1 MSVINPKI
9 LLAEDDINLGF
20 VIKDNLEMNGFE
32 VLLCKDGEE
41 FLKLFKNY
49 NADLCVL
56 DIMMPKLD
64 GFSAAEQIRKT
75 NTDIPIIF
83 LTAKSL
89 KEDKL
94 KGLKLGADDYITKP
108 FNIEEL
114 ILKIKIFLKRSR
126 ITSQKDI
133 LKANTPVKIGN
144 YILDVPN
151 QLLVIENHKQK
162 LTLKEAELLQLFF
175 EQPNNILKR
184 DDILNQIWKNDN
196 YFVGRSLDVFISRLR
211 KYLKDDNRIK
221 LVNIHSVGFKL
232 TITNND

>member
-1 MSVINPKI
+1 
-9 LLAEDDINLGF
+9 
-20 VIKDNLEMNGFE
+20 
-32 VLLCKDGEE
+32 
-41 FLKLFKNY
+41 
-49 NADLCVL
+49 
-56 DIMMPKLD
+56 MMPKLD

>member
-1 MSVINPKI
+1 MSEPKPKI

-32 VLLCKDGEE
+32 VMLCKNGEE
-41 FLKLFKNY
+41 FLKLFKKIKPNI
-49 NADLCVL
+49 CVL
-56 DIMMPKLD
+56 DVMMPKMD

-94 KGLKLGADDYITKP
+94 KGLKLGADDYISKP

-114 ILKIKIFLKRSR
+114 ILKIKIFLKRSGLNFKKE
-126 ITSQKDI
+126 ISSAEKF
-133 LKANTPVKIGN
+133 LKMGGYN
-144 YILDVPN
+144 LDVSN
-151 QLLVIENHKQK
+151 QLLIFEEQKQQ
-162 LTLKEAELLQLFF
+162 LTLKEAELLHLFF
-175 EQPNNILKR
+175 EQPNTILKR
-184 DDILNQIWKNDN
+184 DDILNQIWKDDN

-211 KYLKDDNRIK
+211 KYLKNDSRIK
-221 LVNIHSVGFKL
+221 LMNIHAVGFKL
-232 TITNND
+232 SFSKEQ

>member
-1 MSVINPKI
+1 
-9 LLAEDDINLGF
+9 
-20 VIKDNLEMNGFE
+20 
-32 VLLCKDGEE
+32 
-41 FLKLFKNY
+41 
-49 NADLCVL
+49 
-56 DIMMPKLD
+56 MPKLD